1 MGLDH
6 EMILTVLRYLT
17 VFVNDSLFSNL
28 KHRMITS
35 IPVPY
40 LIFLSFFPCGFFS
53 AGFIPSYLF
62 WGQRLFLIHLW
73 TVLFP
78 TVSSAIMCTY
88 RVLSNM
94 SEYTS
99 YYISVFLN
107 LLVRMMIEIVQVSLV
122 FCQALYYIRNLFISK
137 ELNCVTSNFFYLL
150 IFYDSVLLQ
159 KGAVL

>member
-1 MGLDH
+1 
-6 EMILTVLRYLT
+6 
-17 VFVNDSLFSNL
+17 
-28 KHRMITS
+28 
-35 IPVPY
+35 
-40 LIFLSFFPCGFFS
+40 
-53 AGFIPSYLF
+53 
-62 WGQRLFLIHLW
+62 
-73 TVLFP
+73 
-78 TVSSAIMCTY
+78 MCTY

-99 YYISVFLN
+99 YYISVFLT

-122 FCQALYYIRNLFISK
+122 FCQALYYIRNLCISK